1 MNRRDMLKM
10 ISLATGSALI
20 GGEVL
25 FSACTPDRRDYRSPN
40 FSKDEVDL
48 LAEIAETILPRT
60 TTPGAKD
67 ANVAE
72 FMTKI
77 VDNCYFEADSKTFH
91 DGLKQIEVVS
101 TQKYSKKFREIT
113 AEQRTQMLVELD
125 AEAKAYK
132 RPDGGTSHYFTMYKQ
147 LVLFGFFTS
156 EVGQTK
162 VLRHVP
168 IPGRYDGNTDY
179 KKGDPAWA
187 LG

>member
-40 FSKDEVDL
+40 FSKDEIDL

-77 VDNCYFEADSKTFH
+77 VDNCYYEADTKTFR
-91 DGLKQIEVVS
+91 DGLNQIEVAS
-101 TQKYSKKFREIT
+101 NAKFEKKFRDIT
-113 AEQRTQMLVELD
+113 AGQRTQMLVELD

-132 RPDGGTSHYFTMYKQ
+132 RPEGGTSHYFTMYKQ

-168 IPGRYDGNTDY
+168 IPGRYDGNVDY
-179 KKGDPAWA
+179 KNGDTAWA